1 MAVNKTI
8 HKNHEYCGITKLS
21 MASSERKYDLEDRLI
36 GFAVLNIETVN
47 NLPVDKVG
55 NHLGQQLLRSGT
67 SPALNYG
74 EAMSAESRKDF
85 IHKFKIVLKELRET
99 MICIKILL
107 KISYLNSDNQIGKEC
122 NELIAIFVKSLATA
136 EENF

>member
-1 MAVNKTI
+1 M
-8 HKNHEYCGITKLS
+8 
-21 MASSERKYDLEDRLI
+21 
-36 GFAVLNIETVN
+36 
-47 NLPVDKVG
+47 
-55 NHLGQQLLRSGT
+55 
-67 SPALNYG
+67 NYG

>member
-36 GFAVLNIETVN
+36 GFAALIIETVN

-55 NHLGQQLLRSGT
+55 KSPWSTT
-67 SPALNYG
+67 S
-74 EAMSAESRKDF
+74 
-85 IHKFKIVLKELRET
+85 
-99 MICIKILL
+99 
-107 KISYLNSDNQIGKEC
+107 
-122 NELIAIFVKSLATA
+122 
-136 EENF
+136 

>member
-8 HKNHEYCGITKLS
+8 HKNHEYCGIIKLS

-36 GFAVLNIETVN
+36 GFAALIIETVN
-47 NLPVDKVG
+47 NLPVDKI
-55 NHLGQQLLRSGT
+55 GQQLLRSGT

-122 NELIAIFVKSLATA
+122 NELIAIFAKSLATA
-136 EENF
+136 EENL